1 MWIGFGANDGTTGA
15 LESIK
20 PKFNNIMFY
29 NGSTISSITGAVQE
43 PDFVGSGFIY
53 YGTSEGPEGD
63 KSIFFPAVSL
73 REMGGN
79 YRDKK
84 NNTVYQWTSERGTK
98 TTSGMMIYQIQD
110 NQISVTHPI
119 DWKFG
124 FSVRCVQDNIQKKP

>member
-1 MWIGFGANDGTTGA
+1 MYYDGTDI
-15 LESIK
+15 LSIASNPIK
-20 PKFNNIMFY
+20 Q
-29 NGSTISSITGAVQE
+29 S
-43 PDFVGSGFIY
+43 DFVGSGFVY
-53 YGTSEGPEGD
+53 YGTSVGPDGD

-73 REMGGN
+73 REMSGN

-84 NNTVYQWTSERGTK
+84 NNTVYQWTSQHGTK
-98 TTSGMMIYQIQD
+98 TTSGMLIYQIQD